1 MPIVLGTVHMDLVLD
16 KHTSYSCLHKEE
28 TFVRHTRTSPLNDG
42 AAGIGHAITKGFES
56 EIRLQPSLASSHAI
70 F

>member
-42 AAGIGHAITKGFES
+42 IGHAIKKGFES